1 MAEDCINA
9 MLWLHIS
16 ITSFSFANLGRDV
29 NENLAVTVFW
39 VNQSMYSILSLDHLP
54 SPPLLSNGNVSFC
67 LTICIY
73 NKNSTPKPNQKK
85 KVKKQKLHYD
95 AFVVQTARNL
105 IHLLEAEESYVNS
118 KLSNTD
124 TTAAAE
130 YNG

>member
-1 MAEDCINA
+1 ME
-9 MLWLHIS
+9 
-16 ITSFSFANLGRDV
+16 TSPFV
-29 NENLAVTVFW
+29 
-39 VNQSMYSILSLDHLP
+39 LP
-54 SPPLLSNGNVSFC
+54 SVF
-67 LTICIY
+67 TIKIAH
-73 NKNSTPKPNQKK
+73 PNQTKK
-85 KVKKQKLHYD
+85 KKEKKQKLHYD

>member
-1 MAEDCINA
+1 MG
-9 MLWLHIS
+9 MS
-16 ITSFSFANLGRDV
+16 PFV
-29 NENLAVTVFW
+29 
-39 VNQSMYSILSLDHLP
+39 LP
-54 SPPLLSNGNVSFC
+54 SVF
-67 LTICIY
+67 TIKIAH
-73 NKNSTPKPNQKK
+73 PNQTKK